1 MVVCTSKLRIVL
13 RTNCEFITGAGMRG
27 EHRQHGSGPL
37 NIEIEHAF
45 ELEEHK
51 PSHAVQSVNSSAN
64 IIEN

>member
-1 MVVCTSKLRIVL
+1 
-13 RTNCEFITGAGMRG
+13 MRG